1 MPPTFKS
8 ACYLSSYNYCPVI
21 NEDHP
26 ARQED
31 ACGYFFLNGTIFKG
45 NKKLK
50 HVLIRNGVKTIG
62 NNCFND
68 SNLVSLTV
76 PASVTEI
83 CRFSFA
89 NCHKLRKIVF
99 QKDSKLKEIGEM
111 AFQNCILVKI
121 NFPKSLKILR
131 SGAFNFCSFLEKVIF
146 PADSQL
152 EVIEEVFMFTAI
164 KNLSIPPSIKEIFNV
179 SHEMKELEK
188 IYVKNDLFESNEDG
202 SVIFSKDG
210 SEMICAI
217 KNLKSLEIPDGVRV
231 IRQRAFLNSMVNGKL
246 VIPTSVEIIENEA
259 FRHCKL
265 KVIEFSEGSRL
276 KSIGIHAFPVLEK
289 LKINNGNFITRKD
302 GMVSSCCPKALIFIP
317 KYMIE
322 GEKQRQIN
330 SY

>member
-1 MPPTFKS
+1 MNDRLHICMIVGKKGCVNRIDINATIVSLPPTAKYIDDSACIYGKVSKLFLEDSNIISIREKAFLRCIFLNEITFPASLKIISYGAFARCTSITHIKFPIDSQLNKIGCNAFEMCLNLYSFKFPPNIEIIEYEAFNACTKLKLIDLRRTKVLFIGKYAFGFNPDIFVFLPPTFKS

-111 AFQNCILVKI
+111 AFQN
-121 NFPKSLKILR
+121 
-131 SGAFNFCSFLEKVIF
+131 
-146 PADSQL
+146 
-152 EVIEEVFMFTAI
+152 
-164 KNLSIPPSIKEIFNV
+164 
-179 SHEMKELEK
+179 
-188 IYVKNDLFESNEDG
+188 
-202 SVIFSKDG
+202 
-210 SEMICAI
+210 
-217 KNLKSLEIPDGVRV
+217 
-231 IRQRAFLNSMVNGKL
+231 
-246 VIPTSVEIIENEA
+246 
-259 FRHCKL
+259 
-265 KVIEFSEGSRL
+265 
-276 KSIGIHAFPVLEK
+276 
-289 LKINNGNFITRKD
+289 
-302 GMVSSCCPKALIFIP
+302 
-317 KYMIE
+317 
-322 GEKQRQIN
+322 
-330 SY
+330 